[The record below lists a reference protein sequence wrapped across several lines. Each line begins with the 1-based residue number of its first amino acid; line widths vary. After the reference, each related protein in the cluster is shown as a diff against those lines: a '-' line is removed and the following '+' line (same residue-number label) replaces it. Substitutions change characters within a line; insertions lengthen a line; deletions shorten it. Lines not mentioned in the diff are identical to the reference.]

1 VTNKAAHTADVNVS
15 VGQQEERCELK
26 KGSDAT
32 MTGGSGRTVV
42 DAAHASAA
50 DNEDICQL

>member
-1 VTNKAAHTADVNVS
+1 MTNKAAHTADVNVS
-15 VGQQEERCELK
+15 VGQQKERCELE

-32 MTGGSGRTVV
+32 MMGGGSRIVV